1 MKKFP
6 IIALV
11 LDIIMGYWLGYYD
24 AYRGEKAI
32 GSMIRIAVFKAS
44 PEGISQERAGR
55 AAELR
60 DTIHARSGAATLP

>member
-6 IIALV
+6 LIALI
-11 LDIIMGYWLGYYD
+11 LGIIIGYWLGYYD

-32 GSMIRIAVFKAS
+32 GSRIRIAVFNAS
-44 PEGISQERAGR
+44 PEGISQSSARRAG
-55 AAELR
+55 ELR

>member
-1 MKKFP
+1 MKRFP

-11 LDIIMGYWLGYYD
+11 LGIIMGYWLGYYD

-44 PEGISQERAGR
+44 PEGIS
-55 AAELR
+55 
-60 DTIHARSGAATLP
+60 HARAPRRGAARHESRSLRRSHLP